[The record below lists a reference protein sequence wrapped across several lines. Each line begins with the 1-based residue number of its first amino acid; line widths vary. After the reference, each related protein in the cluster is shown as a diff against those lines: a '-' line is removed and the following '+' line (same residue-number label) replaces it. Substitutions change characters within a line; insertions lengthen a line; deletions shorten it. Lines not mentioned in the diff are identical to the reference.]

1 MTHVASEELAKEY
14 ERGVLDGKDEVNE
27 DAYVNG
33 WNDGHGEGYEVG
45 FDAANE
51 TRAEGIYN
59 DLTRLGVPILDGAC
73 IRWDAAERCLV
84 VWTLDGREVR
94 FK

>member
-1 MTHVASEELAKEY
+1 MQRLDVVPTVSWGAPTVARQIADQMRK
-14 ERGVLDGKDEVNE
+14 
-27 DAYVNG
+27 
-33 WNDGHGEGYEVG
+33 VG
-45 FDAANE
+45 
-51 TRAEGIYN
+51 
-59 DLTRLGVPILDGAC
+59 LPMLDGAC

>member
-1 MTHVASEELAKEY
+1 MFTFTQKRKATVLYVEYMTTPVGKLADDM
-14 ERGVLDGKDEVNE
+14 R
-27 DAYVNG
+27 
-33 WNDGHGEGYEVG
+33 
-45 FDAANE
+45 
-51 TRAEGIYN
+51 RA
-59 DLTRLGVPILDGAC
+59 GVPILEGAC